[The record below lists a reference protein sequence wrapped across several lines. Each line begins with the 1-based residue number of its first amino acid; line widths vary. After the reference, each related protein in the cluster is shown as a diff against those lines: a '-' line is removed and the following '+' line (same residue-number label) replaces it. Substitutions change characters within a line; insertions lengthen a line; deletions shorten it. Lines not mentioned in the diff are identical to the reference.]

1 MWNLGVSKHFANP
14 NSLGEIH
21 KKRSKKERLI
31 SIVSRNL
38 RKIWHNEWLEDPI
51 WDLLKELSER
61 TWNNYNSLEDLD
73 EVTLE
78 WISHASVLTIH
89 ELCENVK
96 DETHS
101 VIQEQ
106 KKML

>member
-1 MWNLGVSKHFANP
+1 M
-14 NSLGEIH
+14 
-21 KKRSKKERLI
+21 
-31 SIVSRNL
+31 
-38 RKIWHNEWLEDPI
+38 
-51 WDLLKELSER
+51 LKELSER

-96 DETHS
+96 DDTQKII
-101 VIQEQ
+101 IQ
-106 KKML
+106 